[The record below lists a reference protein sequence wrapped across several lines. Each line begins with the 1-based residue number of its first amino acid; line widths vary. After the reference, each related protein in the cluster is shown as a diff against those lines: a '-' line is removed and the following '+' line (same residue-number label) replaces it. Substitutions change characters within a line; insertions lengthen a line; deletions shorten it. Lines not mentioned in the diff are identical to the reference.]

1 MKLAPIWDPTA
12 RKPGPSPVHVDLFPL
27 FLGGTV
33 LWGVAGVVCIICN
46 IAGIMPLRETITCVI
61 GVVVGLGLLIWE
73 HNERRIYRLLGD
85 DDGDSG
91 DDAGVNSADNSAA
104 DRQRTTLSSGNLV
117 VLTIRS
123 LGQHDCECA
132 ATAGLAPHIH
142 ASLMGERHMLD
153 D

>member
-12 RKPGPSPVHVDLFPL
+12 RKPGPPPVHVDLFPL

-85 DDGDSG
+85 DDSDSS
-91 DDAGVNSADNSAA
+91 DDAGVNSTDNSVADDPAA
-104 DRQRTTLSSGNLV
+104 SSAAGTTITDNAHDARSTGNA
-117 VLTIRS
+117 R
-123 LGQHDCECA
+123 
-132 ATAGLAPHIH
+132 
-142 ASLMGERHMLD
+142 R
-153 D
+153 

>member
-1 MKLAPIWDPTA
+1 MKLAQIWDPTA
-12 RKPGPSPVHVDLFPL
+12 RKPGPPPVHVDLFPL

-85 DDGDSG
+85 DDSDSS
-91 DDAGVNSADNSAA
+91 DDAGVNSTDNSVADDPAA
-104 DRQRTTLSSGNLV
+104 SSAAGTTVTDNAHDARSTGNA
-117 VLTIRS
+117 R
-123 LGQHDCECA
+123 
-132 ATAGLAPHIH
+132 
-142 ASLMGERHMLD
+142 R
-153 D
+153 

>member
-104 DRQRTTLSSGNLV
+104 DDPAASSTASSAVGTTVTDNAHDARSTGNA
-117 VLTIRS
+117 R
-123 LGQHDCECA
+123 
-132 ATAGLAPHIH
+132 
-142 ASLMGERHMLD
+142 R
-153 D
+153 

>member
-12 RKPGPSPVHVDLFPL
+12 RKPGPPPVHVDLFPL

-85 DDGDSG
+85 DDSDSS
-91 DDAGVNSADNSAA
+91 DDAGVNSTDNSVADDPAA
-104 DRQRTTLSSGNLV
+104 SSAAGTTVTDNAHDARSTGNA
-117 VLTIRS
+117 R
-123 LGQHDCECA
+123 
-132 ATAGLAPHIH
+132 
-142 ASLMGERHMLD
+142 R
-153 D
+153 

>member
-12 RKPGPSPVHVDLFPL
+12 RKPGPPPVHVDLFPL

-85 DDGDSG
+85 DDSDSS
-91 DDAGVNSADNSAA
+91 DDAGVNSTDNSVADDPAA
-104 DRQRTTLSSGNLV
+104 SSAAGTTVTDNAHDARSTGNA
-117 VLTIRS
+117 RS
-123 LGQHDCECA
+123 
-132 ATAGLAPHIH
+132 
-142 ASLMGERHMLD
+142 
-153 D
+153 

>member
-12 RKPGPSPVHVDLFPL
+12 RKPGPPPVHVDLFPL

-85 DDGDSG
+85 DDDSATDAS
-91 DDAGVNSADNSAA
+91 DDAGVDSATAVTSAA
-104 DRQRTTLSSGNLV
+104 GDSAANDSSVDSAVNSTSINNAHDARSTGNA
-117 VLTIRS
+117 R
-123 LGQHDCECA
+123 
-132 ATAGLAPHIH
+132 
-142 ASLMGERHMLD
+142 R
-153 D
+153 

>member
-12 RKPGPSPVHVDLFPL
+12 RKPGPPPVHVDLFPL

-85 DDGDSG
+85 DDDASG
-91 DDAGVNSADNSAA
+91 DDAGVNPADNSTADDPAA
-104 DRQRTTLSSGNLV
+104 SSTASSAVGTTVTDNAHDARSTGNA
-117 VLTIRS
+117 R
-123 LGQHDCECA
+123 
-132 ATAGLAPHIH
+132 
-142 ASLMGERHMLD
+142 R
-153 D
+153 

>member
-12 RKPGPSPVHVDLFPL
+12 RKPGPPPVHVDLIPL

-85 DDGDSG
+85 DDSDSS
-91 DDAGVNSADNSAA
+91 DDAGVNSTDNSVADDPAA
-104 DRQRTTLSSGNLV
+104 SSAAGTTVTDNAHDARSTGNA
-117 VLTIRS
+117 R
-123 LGQHDCECA
+123 
-132 ATAGLAPHIH
+132 
-142 ASLMGERHMLD
+142 R
-153 D
+153 

>member
-12 RKPGPSPVHVDLFPL
+12 RKPGPPPVHVDLFPL

-33 LWGVAGVVCIICN
+33 LWGVAGVVCIICT

-85 DDGDSG
+85 DDSDSG
-91 DDAGVNSADNSAA
+91 DDAGVNFADNSAA
-104 DRQRTTLSSGNLV
+104 DDPAASSVVGTTVTDNAHDARSTGNA
-117 VLTIRS
+117 R
-123 LGQHDCECA
+123 
-132 ATAGLAPHIH
+132 
-142 ASLMGERHMLD
+142 R
-153 D
+153 

>member
-12 RKPGPSPVHVDLFPL
+12 RKPGPPPVHVDLFPL

-85 DDGDSG
+85 DDDSTTAVTSAAGDSAAN
-91 DDAGVNSADNSAA
+91 DSSVDSAVNSTSINNARDARS
-104 DRQRTTLSSGNLV
+104 TGNA
-117 VLTIRS
+117 R
-123 LGQHDCECA
+123 
-132 ATAGLAPHIH
+132 
-142 ASLMGERHMLD
+142 R
-153 D
+153 

>member
-12 RKPGPSPVHVDLFPL
+12 RKPGPPPVHVDLFPL

-85 DDGDSG
+85 DDDSATAVTSAAGDSAAN
-91 DDAGVNSADNSAA
+91 DSSVDSAVNSTSINNAHDARSA
-104 DRQRTTLSSGNLV
+104 GNA
-117 VLTIRS
+117 R
-123 LGQHDCECA
+123 
-132 ATAGLAPHIH
+132 
-142 ASLMGERHMLD
+142 R
-153 D
+153 

>member
-12 RKPGPSPVHVDLFPL
+12 RKPGPPPVHVDLFPL

-33 LWGVAGVVCIICN
+33 LWGVAGVVCIICT

-85 DDGDSG
+85 DDDSTTAVTSAAGDSAAN
-91 DDAGVNSADNSAA
+91 DSSVDSAVNSTSINNARDARS
-104 DRQRTTLSSGNLV
+104 TGNA
-117 VLTIRS
+117 R
-123 LGQHDCECA
+123 
-132 ATAGLAPHIH
+132 
-142 ASLMGERHMLD
+142 R
-153 D
+153 